1 MAEAKSV
8 GVGPHNPLGA
18 VLTAACGQLD
28 AATHNIPVQEYPP
41 DDDSG
46 VKADLVQEPLKR
58 EGGYLIVPDK
68 PGIGVELNEEAFKHY
83 PPVSYDRPP
92 LVNPDGYERR
102 KRRNANN
109 VDINRNFP
117 TSNWKR
123 TTPRSRMFGGETPG
137 SEPET
142 LAVIE
147 AVKHFRPACIVTVHP
162 IGGARYC
169 NNYDGPGSAMA
180 KKMKKSN
187 GYPVRASIGYPTP
200 GSFGAWAGRERH
212 IPIITL
218 ELPSRDSLNRCW
230 EDNRDAFLNLP

>member
-1 MAEAKSV
+1 MTSETLGYSVKRRPIWMTNVSGAETNTVLLLGGMHGDEPKSV
-8 GVGPHNPLGA
+8 F
-18 VLTAACGQLD
+18 VLQ
-28 AATHNIPVQEYPP
+28 
-41 DDDSG
+41 
-46 VKADLVQEPLKR
+46 K
-58 EGGYLIVPDK
+58 LI
-68 PGIGVELNEEAFKHY
+68 ELLSECSRRKTQGRWII
-83 PPVSYDRPP
+83 VP

-123 TTPRSRMFGGETPG
+123 TTRRSRMFGGETPG

-142 LAVIE
+142 LAVME
-147 AVKHFRPACIVTVHP
+147 AVKHFRPACIVTVHS

-169 NNYDGPGSAMA
+169 NNYDGPGSAIA

-200 GSFGAWAGRERH
+200 GSFGAWVGRERH

-218 ELPSRDSLNRCW
+218 ELPSHDSLKRCW